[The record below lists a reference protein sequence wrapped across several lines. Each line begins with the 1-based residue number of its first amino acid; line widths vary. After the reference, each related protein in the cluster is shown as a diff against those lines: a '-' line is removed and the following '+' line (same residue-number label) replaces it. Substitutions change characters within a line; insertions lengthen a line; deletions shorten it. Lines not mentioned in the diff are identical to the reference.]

1 MKLMIENDCEVFDI
15 GKKILIHQDS
25 SILTIKNHEGI
36 YESYTLGDSIDD
48 EDPKLAT

>member
-1 MKLMIENDCEVFDI
+1 MKLMIENGCDVYRI
-15 GKKILIHQDS
+15 GKIILIHQDS

-36 YESYTLGDSIDD
+36 YESYTPGDSIDG